1 MRKDINAIRHE
12 NGGDIAALGPIRHL
26 PRIESDHTSEG
37 EIAIASE
44 DIDPVI
50 QFF

>member
-1 MRKDINAIRHE
+1 
-12 NGGDIAALGPIRHL
+12 L